1 MRLVDELAKLDT
13 LRESGVLS
21 QEEFDT
27 EEANLLLGSLIGSL
41 LSGKS
46 RSVPTGWVEEPKG
59 EGR

>member
-1 MRLVDELAKLDT
+1 MRLVDELVKLEA

-46 RSVPTGWVEEPKG
+46 RSGWVEQP
-59 EGR
+59 EG